1 MYGSDC
7 KHFLYKD
14 CYAREV
20 FVFFTQQDFYC
31 YNISV
36 MVVVITGGSSGIGL
50 ETARL
55 FSQNKQFI
63 VYVLNRHEVKLDN
76 VNWIKC
82 DVSNSKDIA
91 NAVSE
96 ITSKENNQINLLI
109 NNAGMGISGA
119 IEYHS
124 EEEINKIIDVN
135 LVGLVNVT
143 RAFLPYMN
151 NGSKIINISSVAGPI
166 SIPFQTMYSV
176 TKAGVLAFS
185 NGLRNELRPLGIKV
199 TSVLPGDTKTGFTSS
214 REKSVDNGRYGKHI
228 EKSVSKMEKDE
239 SNGVP
244 ASKVAKKIFKVSK
257 KKNPNTYYVV
267 GSSYKLLVYL
277 SRILPKRLVNW
288 IIFKIYG

>member
-1 MYGSDC
+1 
-7 KHFLYKD
+7 
-14 CYAREV
+14 
-20 FVFFTQQDFYC
+20 
-31 YNISV
+31 

-50 ETARL
+50 ETAKIYAKDK
-55 FSQNKQFI
+55 QNI
-63 VYVLNRHEVKLDN
+63 VYVLNRREVNLDN
-76 VNWIKC
+76 VRYIKC
-82 DVSNSKDIA
+82 D
-91 NAVSE
+91 
-96 ITSKENNQINLLI
+96 ITSLVDISNAIKQIINKDNKEVNLLI

-124 EEEINKIIDVN
+124 EEEIRKIIDVN
-135 LVGLVNVT
+135 LLGLVNVT

-151 NGSKIINISSVAGPI
+151 KGSKIINVSSVAGPI
-166 SIPFQTMYSV
+166 AIPFQTMYSV

-199 TSVLPGDTKTGFTSS
+199 TSVLPGDTKTGFTAS
-214 REKSVDNGRYGKHI
+214 REKSVDNGRYGDRI
-228 EKSVSKMEKDE
+228 ETSVSKIEKDE

-257 KKNPNTYYVV
+257 KKNPNAYYVV
-267 GSSYKLLVYL
+267 GLSYRLLVFL

>member
-1 MYGSDC
+1 
-7 KHFLYKD
+7 
-14 CYAREV
+14 
-20 FVFFTQQDFYC
+20 
-31 YNISV
+31 

-50 ETARL
+50 ETTKIFAE
-55 FSQNKQFI
+55 NKQNT
-63 VYVLNRHEVKLDN
+63 VYILNRSEVKLDN

-82 DVSNSKDIA
+82 DLTNSIDISNAIDQIA
-91 NAVSE
+91 
-96 ITSKENNQINLLI
+96 SKEKNQINLLI

-124 EEEINKIIDVN
+124 EAEIRRIIDVN

-143 RAFLPYMN
+143 RACLPFMN
-151 NGSKIINISSVAGPI
+151 KGSKIINISSVAGPI

-199 TSVLPGDTKTGFTSS
+199 TSVLPGDTKTGFTAS
-214 REKSVDNGRYGKHI
+214 REKSVDNGRYGDHI
-228 EKSVSKMEKDE
+228 SKSVSKMEKDE
-239 SNGVP
+239 SKGVP
-244 ASKVAKKIFKVSK
+244 AIKVAKKIFKISK

-267 GSSYKLLVYL
+267 GLSYRFLVYL

-288 IIFKIYG
+288 IIFKVYG